1 MLLKATTYLSREDW
15 RLKIAGLGPDA
26 YVAELKRQF
35 QDPRIE
41 WLGFTEN
48 RSFYASIDVTVVPS
62 LWGDP
67 LPYVVIESFAAGKAV
82 ICAESGGLPELSLLG
97 KRVKTYPGMDVQALV
112 EALEQ
117 ALANKEVWRSGGFKT
132 VDSKVAFMEETV
144 TRRYR
149 ALYQG
154 S

>member
-1 MLLKATTYLSREDW
+1 MSQAKGVFMLLTATTYLSREDW

-62 LWGDP
+62 LWGILFHTWSLSRLLRGRQLSVRSP
-67 LPYVVIESFAAGKAV
+67 GASGIVVAG
-82 ICAESGGLPELSLLG
+82 EEGQDLSGYG
-97 KRVKTYPGMDVQALV
+97 RPGVG
-112 EALEQ
+112 
-117 ALANKEVWRSGGFKT
+117 RS
-132 VDSKVAFMEETV
+132 S
-144 TRRYR
+144 R
-149 ALYQG
+149 AG
-154 S
+154 SRE

>member
-1 MLLKATTYLSREDW
+1 
-15 RLKIAGLGPDA
+15 
-26 YVAELKRQF
+26 
-35 QDPRIE
+35 
-41 WLGFTEN
+41 
-48 RSFYASIDVTVVPS
+48 
-62 LWGDP
+62 
-67 LPYVVIESFAAGKAV
+67 
-82 ICAESGGLPELSLLG
+82 
-97 KRVKTYPGMDVQALV
+97 MDVQALV

-154 S
+154 SRNGLADPKSLLTEAAK